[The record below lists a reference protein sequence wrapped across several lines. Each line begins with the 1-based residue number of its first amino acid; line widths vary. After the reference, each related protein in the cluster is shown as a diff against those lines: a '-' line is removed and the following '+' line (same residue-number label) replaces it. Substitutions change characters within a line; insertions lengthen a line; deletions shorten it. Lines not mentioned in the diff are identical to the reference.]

1 MNEWIDR
8 AIALGGYTALDRK
21 YLEQVLMGKSPQ
33 EMLAW
38 ITPPPSVL
46 NAYFAELYQKKG
58 PREAMDYLLEI
69 SQAFELFQ
77 TDPSFEEVK
86 PFIRLNLSG
95 KAYGLALLDASGLG
109 QVFAQVAEPVTPDLL
124 WEIAMIFPDHVVAAY
139 QGRLILRPYEAAEL
153 ENQEVMS
160 PLTDRL
166 LLQDGSQKWVSYS
179 QEDLIQELAK
189 QEVETLLWYGSKE
202 RQLAVVIEEEAWN
215 YNF

>member
-21 YLEQVLMGKSPQ
+21 YLEQVLRGKSPQ

-58 PREAMDYLLEI
+58 PQAAMDYLLEI

-109 QVFAQVAEPVTPDLL
+109 QVFAQVVEPVTPDLL

-153 ENQEVMS
+153 ENQEAMS

>member
-21 YLEQVLMGKSPQ
+21 YLEQVLRGKSPQ

-58 PREAMDYLLEI
+58 PQAAMDYLLEI

-124 WEIAMIFPDHVVAAY
+124 WEIAMIFPDHLVATY
-139 QGRLILRPYEAAEL
+139 QGRLMLRPYEAAEL
-153 ENQEVMS
+153 ENQEAMS

>member
-1 MNEWIDR
+1 
-8 AIALGGYTALDRK
+8 
-21 YLEQVLMGKSPQ
+21 
-33 EMLAW
+33 
-38 ITPPPSVL
+38 
-46 NAYFAELYQKKG
+46 
-58 PREAMDYLLEI
+58 
-69 SQAFELFQ
+69 
-77 TDPSFEEVK
+77 DPSFEEVK

-109 QVFAQVAEPVTPDLL
+109 QVFAQVVEPVTPDLL

-153 ENQEVMS
+153 ENQEAMS

>member
-8 AIALGGYTALDRK
+8 AISLGGYTALDRK
-21 YLEQVLMGKSPQ
+21 YLEHVLRGKSPQ
-33 EMLAW
+33 EMLDW

-58 PREAMDYLLEI
+58 PQAAMNYLLEM

-95 KAYGLALLDASGLG
+95 KAYGLALMDASGLG

-153 ENQEVMS
+153 EKQEAMS

-166 LLQDGSQKWVSYS
+166 LLQDGSQKWISYS

-189 QEVETLLWYGSKE
+189 QKVETLLWYGSKE
-202 RQLAVVIEEEAWN
+202 RQLTVVIEEEVWN

>member
-21 YLEQVLMGKSPQ
+21 YLEHVLRGKSPQ

-58 PREAMDYLLEI
+58 PQEAMDYLLEM

-77 TDPSFEEVK
+77 KDPSFEEVK

-109 QVFAQVAEPVTPDLL
+109 QIFAQVEEPVTPALL
-124 WEIAMIFPDHVVAAY
+124 WELALIFPEHLLATY
-139 QGRLILRPYEAAEL
+139 QNRIILRPYKAGEVQREEAL
-153 ENQEVMS
+153 S

-166 LLQDGSQKWVSYS
+166 FLQDGSQKWVSYS